1 MSSSLF
7 ESWDYRDYPTTYTEY
22 NDGDKTFGEIV
33 ANDTLYY
40 WSAPKYFDPKNIGIV
55 ELKAMGKMCI
65 SVGNYTIRVNDKSI
79 KSVVIGS
86 ANGGYSGNG
95 RYYTPSTAKDMS
107 VAIGLSDLIVIGTN
121 RDMVLKFAKVKLNE
135 KLCELRREMECVQE
149 KIDAYSKML
158 TDLAR

>member
-7 ESWDYRDYPTTYTEY
+7 ESWDYGDYPTTYTEY

-40 WSAPKYFDPKNIGIV
+40 WSAPEYFDPQKTCIA
-55 ELKAMGKMCI
+55 ELKAMGKM
-65 SVGNYTIRVNDKSI
+65 SMKDGNYTIRVNDKSI
-79 KSVVIGS
+79 KRVVIGS
-86 ANGGYSGNG
+86 VNGGYSGKG
-95 RYYTPSTAKDMS
+95 RYYSPSTAKDMS

-135 KLCELRREMECVQE
+135 KLCELRREMERIKE

-158 TDLAR
+158 TDLAQ